1 MASIKPAQLGKTYIR
16 ILGRPLGRFIEFEF
30 ILNDEDLTVE
40 LVMPEHDFAEFCAYY
55 DATLLP
61 SEGGEGGE
69 VIPMKD
75 HSAGLYRPPSA
86 SQDS

>member
-1 MASIKPAQLGKTYIR
+1 MAAIRPVPLGKTYIR

-30 ILNDEDLTVE
+30 ILNDEALTVE
-40 LVMPEHDFAEFCAYY
+40 LVMPEHAFAEFCSYY

-61 SEGGEGGE
+61 SESGE

-75 HSAGLYRPPSA
+75 HAAGLYRAPSP